1 MIMRK
6 IAMIIVVMLASALCV
21 DATAQSID
29 EVIDGLSQRSIDGV
43 HVRVLEDASA
53 REAVEAVEAQ
63 RRITQVSGFRVVI
76 FSDNGQYA
84 GDNAQMVLKEFE
96 EAFPHINAYLVYES
110 PYFKISVGDCLSME
124 EAQMLMA
131 QLVGRYP
138 KAFPKREDIKLD
150 DLRGARRQGVV
161 PRDTLSTSGVMPQV
175 TKMSKI

>member
-1 MIMRK
+1 MRK

-29 EVIDGLSQRSIDGV
+29 EVIDGLAQRSIDGV

-161 PRDTLSTSGVMPQV
+161 PADTLSTSGVIPQV

>member
-1 MIMRK
+1 MRK
-6 IAMIIVVMLASALCV
+6 IAVIIVMLMTSALYV
-21 DATAQSID
+21 GVEAQSID
-29 EVIDGLSQRSIDGV
+29 EVIDGLAQRSIDGV

-131 QLVGRYP
+131 QLVSKYP

-161 PRDTLSTSGVMPQV
+161 PADTLSTSGVIPQV

>member
-1 MIMRK
+1 MRN
-6 IAMIIVVMLASALCV
+6 IAVIIVMLMTSALYV
-21 DATAQSID
+21 GVEAQSID
-29 EVIDGLSQRSIDGV
+29 EVIDGLAQRSIDGV

-161 PRDTLSTSGVMPQV
+161 PADTLSTSGVIPQV

>member
-6 IAMIIVVMLASALCV
+6 IAVIIVMLMTSALYV
-21 DATAQSID
+21 GVEAQSID
-29 EVIDGLSQRSIDGV
+29 EVIDGLAQRSIDGV

-131 QLVGRYP
+131 QLVGKYP

-150 DLRGARRQGVV
+150 DLRGARRKGVV
-161 PRDTLSTSGVMPQV
+161 AADTLSTSGVIPQV

>member
-6 IAMIIVVMLASALCV
+6 IAVVIVMLMTSALYV
-21 DATAQSID
+21 GVEAQSID
-29 EVIDGLSQRSIDGV
+29 EVIDGLAQRSIDGV

-53 REAVEAVEAQ
+53 REAVETVEAQ

-138 KAFPKREDIKLD
+138 KAFPKLEDIKLD

-161 PRDTLSTSGVMPQV
+161 PADTLSTSGVIPQV